1 MAAAARV
8 ARVRA
13 AARASCRTL
22 DEGSGDEGG
31 DDEGGDGGDG
41 DGDGDGDGGDGGDGD
56 EGDEGG
62 PRRAPSSGRG
72 SSHTPRG
79 SVCGAAA

>member
-13 AARASCRTL
+13 AARASCQTL

-41 DGDGDGDGGDGGDGD
+41 DVF
-56 EGDEGG
+56 
-62 PRRAPSSGRG
+62 RAQLEKGERP
-72 SSHTPRG
+72 
-79 SVCGAAA
+79 AAKFW

>member
-1 MAAAARV
+1 M

-31 DDEGGDGGDG
+31 DDEGGDGPDFTQCGILHSDG
-41 DGDGDGDGGDGGDGD
+41 A
-56 EGDEGG
+56 
-62 PRRAPSSGRG
+62 RY
-72 SSHTPRG
+72 
-79 SVCGAAA
+79 

>member
-22 DEGSGDEGG
+22 DEGSSDEGG

-41 DGDGDGDGGDGGDGD
+41 DGDGAMAAMAGMATRATRAAPGVLP
-56 EGDEGG
+56 
-62 PRRAPSSGRG
+62 PRGVA
-72 SSHTPRG
+72 SHTPRG

>member
-1 MAAAARV
+1 M
-8 ARVRA
+8 RA

-31 DDEGGDGGDG
+31 DDEGGDGGDC
-41 DGDGDGDGGDGGDGD
+41 DGDGDGGDGGDGD

-62 PRRAPSSGRG
+62 PIEKPKIVSIGTNAFLQ
-72 SSHTPRG
+72 
-79 SVCGAAA
+79 A

>member
-22 DEGSGDEGG
+22 DEGSSDEGG
-31 DDEGGDGGDG
+31 DDEGGDGG

>member
-41 DGDGDGDGGDGGDGD
+41 DGDGNGGDGGDGD

-72 SSHTPRG
+72 SSQNPWG

>member
-31 DDEGGDGGDG
+31 DGGDG
-41 DGDGDGDGGDGGDGD
+41 DDDGDGGDGGDGD

>member
-13 AARASCRTL
+13 AARASCQTI

-31 DDEGGDGGDG
+31 DDEGGDGG

-62 PRRAPSSGRG
+62 PRRAPSSG
-72 SSHTPRG
+72 
-79 SVCGAAA
+79 CG